1 MIIQSLRNAPRG
13 KGDSGLCYEALWG
26 GGGRL
31 KWYCYVALF
40 SRATDC
46 FFFTSEKVIWAMSRK
61 NLFYWNLTSS
71 ISVYCRLNDK
81 SHSGW
86 SIFLCHLSEIECS
99 EQVSWSFRDCEIF
112 RRKKFFTGNNFRRH
126 KLFVGKYFR
135 HLTKNSSRFANKV
148 FTDKV

>member
-1 MIIQSLRNAPRG
+1 MLWSVMGRG
-13 KGDSGLCYEALWG
+13 RPSQVILLCSPFFS
-26 GGGRL
+26 
-31 KWYCYVALF
+31 CYWLF
-40 SRATDC
+40 L
-46 FFFTSEKVIWAMSRK
+46 FTSEKVIWAMSRK
-61 NLFYWNLTSS
+61 NLLYWNLTSS

-135 HLTKNSSRFANKV
+135 HLTKNSSRFADKV